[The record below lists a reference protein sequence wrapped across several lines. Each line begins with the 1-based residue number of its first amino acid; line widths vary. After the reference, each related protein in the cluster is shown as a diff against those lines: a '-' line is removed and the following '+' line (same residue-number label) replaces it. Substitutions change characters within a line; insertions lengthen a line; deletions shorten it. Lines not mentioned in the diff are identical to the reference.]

1 MVVVDCVVTV
11 CCVVGHTTQAGECAA
26 VPANKRRGYAAQ
38 LVHCH
43 FAGTRDR
50 VTQIL
55 RCCIDFSFPVFLTAV
70 VSLIV
75 SALCVE
81 LLDYVK
87 REREREREREDPR
100 YAGSHVGRAVRQAC

>member
-38 LVHCH
+38 PVHCH

-81 LLDYVK
+81 LLDYHK
-87 REREREREREDPR
+87 CQNKGPGGERVTAPGYENRV
-100 YAGSHVGRAVRQAC
+100 SFVVS